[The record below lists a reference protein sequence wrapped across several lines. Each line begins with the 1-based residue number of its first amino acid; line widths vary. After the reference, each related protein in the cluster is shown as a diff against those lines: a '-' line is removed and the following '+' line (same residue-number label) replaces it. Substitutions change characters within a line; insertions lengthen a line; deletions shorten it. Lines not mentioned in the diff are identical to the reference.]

1 MSSFLPRA
9 NSLSRSATSTISRR
23 AVTTLPGVPRDTNM
37 HESASPTSKRPPF
50 NSPPPLWE
58 HSQSPPQNQQ
68 INDTGI
74 KTQIN
79 QTFAVSMMT
88 TAPTNPTN
96 FTLPVPLGL
105 AVLLSSS
112 QKGGGT
118 SSSGDSKKA

>member
-9 NSLSRSATSTISRR
+9 KSLSRSATSTISRR
-23 AVTTLPGVPRDTNM
+23 AVTTLPGVPRDTNK
-37 HESASPTSKRPPF
+37 HESASATSKRPLF
-50 NSPPPLWE
+50 NSPSPVWE
-58 HSQSPPQNQQ
+58 HLQSPPQNQQ
-68 INDTGI
+68 INGTGI
-74 KTQIN
+74 KTEIN
-79 QTFAVSMMT
+79 KTFAVNMMT
-88 TAPTNPTN
+88 TAPANPTT